1 MRGTALA
8 FNRFL
13 ALLLSFLLGFL
24 SFAGI
29 LVGAGYLV
37 YSQLSVDAL
46 NKLGFNIQTEEF
58 IDPSAEKALTGM
70 TIKGMIEE
78 IQYLSE
84 MGGELD
90 LDALIERY
98 GLKLDEETMKIIPDG
113 VRAIPLSDLFGPEG
127 GLILLDNVDVSYILS
142 LIPGDILADP
152 MLDVLSDNTLRDIV
166 DLDLAHLFDGV
177 DLGYLVGVTYEKN
190 ESGEYEIVYAE
201 EGNPTFLELLA
212 PLDLGGLL
220 SSIADG
226 ETDILAVLGDSL
238 EDMSLEDLYKAF
250 SSPEEEMPAF
260 LEGKTLGQIITEG
273 ENGES
278 KFDIALLFDGEKLGT
293 LMGYE
298 YNDVTPDDNID
309 NPEWVLKDSTEPADP
324 MIKALC
330 DIEIS
335 ELLAEDADPMQIVMD
350 GIGENKMGD
359 IMGYTYVD
367 ATDDGIDNGVWQ
379 DSDGNEPD
387 SITKSLCSIKLSD
400 LISDEADPMD
410 TIMDSLGTN
419 TLGEIMGYTY
429 VDSTDDGVDNGVWM
443 DENNNEADALFQAIC
458 GVELESL
465 INSDSD
471 TNPIIEA
478 FGDSGTTLGGLMG
491 YEYKDITPNDG
502 IENPVW
508 ATADNVEAD
517 SLFAALCGVRLYD
530 LMEGNDPSGIIMEAL
545 DGTTL
550 GEIMGYKLDP
560 VTNEWVDGS
569 GEPADALFAAL
580 CGINLYHLTN
590 PEQYKD
596 SEGNPDPNV
605 NNASDVLMKAFEDSG
620 TALGDIMGYTKEG
633 DKWYSTGDNGVKTE
647 ITGVGA
653 IVADYLLYD
662 IMNDGLDTDEIMSE
676 LTIAKVFDL
685 EKVENLPVYLDGR
698 PVNDISSISVWFDGD
713 NLATSIIAALADYKV
728 DELNTKI
735 DTLRIADVI
744 GLVEYNGQYYKWSVV
759 GVGAGR
765 YIELELDDSL
775 TAEFASLTLKS
786 FQGGA
791 QPGEPTLDSIIEEIK
806 IHKVL
811 GYHKE
816 NGKWYTKDNQEVSG
830 ILASLADSE
839 VGKLTVNIE
848 NLQIGAVAE
857 YEKVGE
863 DQFGNGIWEGENGSK
878 PSGIIAAIADL
889 TVKEITSESALSN
902 KIQKVEV
909 GTLLGYEL
917 KEDGKWYQKIN
928 GVDTEVTGITG
939 AIAGFT
945 VEGLDSGINTIQIG
959 KLLGYTYKN
968 GTWYEKQNGNL
979 IPVSG
984 IMGSVAGFE
993 VGTLQDNIGTI
1004 TIGSVVGFTKKD
1016 DGKWYDGDKLA
1027 SGILGSMADL
1037 TIDDLKNENTLA
1049 DKLKTVEIGDIMGYV
1064 QENGK
1069 WYSVDKF
1076 NNKTEVTGIM
1086 AIIAGSKATELDS
1099 TINNTEL
1106 GDLLEF
1112 KKVNGEWALDSD
1124 GAELSFLMR
1133 NMAGKKL
1140 NEVGLFVSNLALAD
1154 LFTEEDLNSGYLSL
1168 FQNPE
1173 DVTLKTLPDDLNS
1186 VFENAT
1192 LGQFQ
1197 RAGMIDENV
1206 DLSKKVLIGTQWLEL
1221 KDLHIDD
1228 LIKVISNPQIPSIP

>member
-13 ALLLSFLLGFL
+13 ALLLSFLLGFM

-37 YSQLSVDAL
+37 YSQLSVDNL
-46 NKLGFNIQTEEF
+46 NKLGLNIRTEEF

-127 GLILLDNVDVSYILS
+127 GLILLDNVEVSYVLG
-142 LIPGDILADP
+142 LIPGDVLAEP
-152 MLDVLSDNTLRDIV
+152 MLDALSDNTLRDIV
-166 DLDLAHLFDGV
+166 DLDLAYLFDGV

-220 SSIADG
+220 SSMADG

-238 EDMSLEDLYKAF
+238 EDMSLADLYKAF
-250 SSPEEEMPAF
+250 SSPEEEIPAF
-260 LEGKTLGQIITEG
+260 LEGKTLGQIITED

-278 KFDIALLFDGEKLGT
+278 KFDIALLFEGEKLGT

-298 YNDVTPDDNID
+298 YKDITPDDNEV
-309 NPEWVLKDSTEPADP
+309 NPEWVLKDSTDSADP

-330 DIEIS
+330 DIELS
-335 ELLAEDADPMQIVMD
+335 ELLAEDADPMQVVMD
-350 GIGENKMGD
+350 EIGENKMGD

-367 ATDDGIDNGVWQ
+367 DTADGIENGVWQ

-429 VDSTDDGVDNGVWM
+429 VDGEWVTESGEPA
-443 DENNNEADALFQAIC
+443 DELFQAIC
-458 GVELESL
+458 GVELEAL
-465 INSDSD
+465 MNSESGE
-471 TNPIIEA
+471 NPIIEA
-478 FGDSGTTLGGLMG
+478 FGESGTTLGGLMG
-491 YEYKDITPNDG
+491 YTLD
-502 IENPVW
+502 PVTNEW
-508 ATADNVEAD
+508 VDDNGAPAD
-517 SLFAALCGVRLYD
+517 SLFAALCGVKLYD
-530 LMEGNDPSGIIMEAL
+530 LMEGDDPSGIIMEAL

-550 GEIMGYKLDP
+550 GEIMGYTLDP
-560 VTNEWVDGS
+560 VTNEWVDDN

-596 SEGNPDPNV
+596 SEGNPDPDV
-605 NNASDVLMKAFEDSG
+605 NNASDVIMKAFEDSG

-633 DKWYSTGDNGVKTE
+633 DKWYSTDDNGVKTE

-653 IVADYLLYD
+653 IVADYSLYE

-676 LTIAKVFDL
+676 LTIAKVYNL
-685 EKVENLPVYLDGR
+685 EKVDNLPVYLDNTLLDGFTF
-698 PVNDISSISVWFDGD
+698 DVWFDND
-713 NLATSIIAALADYKV
+713 QPASAIIAALAEYNV

-735 DTLRIADVI
+735 DTLKIADVI
-744 GLVEYNGQYYKWSVV
+744 GLVEYEGKYYKWTVV
-759 GVGAGR
+759 GGKNG
-765 YIELELDDSL
+765 YITLELDDSL

-786 FQGGA
+786 FQGNA
-791 QPGEPTLDSIIEEIK
+791 QPGEDTVDSIIDGIK
-806 IHKVL
+806 LHKVL

-839 VGKLTVNIE
+839 VGNLTVNIE
-848 NLQIGAVAE
+848 NLRIGAVAE
-857 YEKVGE
+857 YERVGE
-863 DQFGNGIWEGENGSK
+863 DEFGNGIWEGENGSK

-945 VEGLDSGINTIQIG
+945 VEGLDSGINTIEIG
-959 KLLGYTYKN
+959 KLLGYTYIDNTNDGEKN

-1064 QENGK
+1064 QDNDK
-1069 WYSVDKF
+1069 WYSVDEF
-1076 NNKTEVTGIM
+1076 GNKTEVAGIM

-1168 FQNPE
+1168 FPNPE

-1197 RAGMIDENV
+1197 TAGMIDENV
-1206 DLSKKVLIGTQWLEL
+1206 DLSRKVLIGTEWVEL